1 MPYEKIDAFLNCYF
15 STLEIDNEQEKNSI
29 REAIIKRYDKYKD
42 CFPFISINEDN
53 FQNYAIKSTNG
64 YYPLEDF
71 LLNRLFQS
79 VRYIFSIKDKD
90 AESSFYN
97 EKSRSIGI
105 MADAIDETAQ
115 VYLRGWEDELKEIFI
130 ELTIKTV
137 LDHELGH
144 ALKTQFSGGFKIRE
158 DSSKR
163 LMEIMYSTILKYLG
177 EEKGKE
183 AFSKLDFSEM
193 LSDDDRFKVLLNNL
207 RKISDNYSTTIISD
221 DELIEEYS
229 TAKESGIKK
238 ESYLGKKCITLIDE
252 LLQETESMEIIDLYK
267 IPQNRLRIGNNG
279 NYINVFFLLSD
290 YKFMHGYGK
299 ILTSLLGNKGTFQA
313 TYLNPSPVLE
323 RFDSEYQDISQEVFA
338 NGLSPMTN
346 IGESLVKLKA
356 SKDEDTYLLL
366 DVFFAKCYRKMIMQ
380 KLNDDSTLDID
391 SIINEIESF
400 QIRLTTNDDEQIRN
414 NLPHNIVFEELK
426 KILLQLKEAKTK

>member
-1 MPYEKIDAFLNCYF
+1 M
-15 STLEIDNEQEKNSI
+15 
-29 REAIIKRYDKYKD
+29 
-42 CFPFISINEDN
+42 
-53 FQNYAIKSTNG
+53 G
-64 YYPLEDF
+64 
-71 LLNRLFQS
+71 
-79 VRYIFSIKDKD
+79 
-90 AESSFYN
+90 
-97 EKSRSIGI
+97 
-105 MADAIDETAQ
+105 
-115 VYLRGWEDELKEIFI
+115 
-130 ELTIKTV
+130 
-137 LDHELGH
+137 
-144 ALKTQFSGGFKIRE
+144 
-158 DSSKR
+158 
-163 LMEIMYSTILKYLG
+163 
-177 EEKGKE
+177 
-183 AFSKLDFSEM
+183 
-193 LSDDDRFKVLLNNL
+193 
-207 RKISDNYSTTIISD
+207 
-221 DELIEEYS
+221 
-229 TAKESGIKK
+229 
-238 ESYLGKKCITLIDE
+238 TLIF
-252 LLQETESMEIIDLYK
+252 QQIHY
-267 IPQNRLRIGNNG
+267 G
-279 NYINVFFLLSD
+279 FLSD